1 MSDKLSSIVEE
12 DDVAV
17 ALAEECGRR
26 AFFLLS
32 CVLLDTI
39 QQVRH
44 MMPVEDELDPED
56 DEDILDP
63 VGEPD
68 CVGGTD
74 ED

>member
-1 MSDKLSSIVEE
+1 
-12 DDVAV
+12 
-17 ALAEECGRR
+17 
-26 AFFLLS
+26 
-32 CVLLDTI
+32 
-39 QQVRH
+39 